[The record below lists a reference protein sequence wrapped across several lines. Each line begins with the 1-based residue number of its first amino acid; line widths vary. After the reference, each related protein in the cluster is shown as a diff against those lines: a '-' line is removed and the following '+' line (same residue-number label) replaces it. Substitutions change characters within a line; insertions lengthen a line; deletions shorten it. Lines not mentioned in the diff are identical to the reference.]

1 MYLWKEKERSGPQG
15 ISKLGDPIE
24 EHKGSSDVG
33 VKPEENGFRKVAIKV
48 FEEGRVEGS
57 LPLNL
62 PIGDT

>member
-1 MYLWKEKERSGPQG
+1 MYLWREKERSGPQG

-24 EHKGSSDVG
+24 EHKGSCDVG
-33 VKPEENGFRKVAIKV
+33 VKPEENGFQKVAIEV
-48 FEEGRVEGS
+48 FEERVEGS